1 MTSYAGVHNDVEA
14 PITAKNKGVF
24 FLNRAV
30 RYEDITDGTSQTI
43 FVGEKL
49 NDGLDQGWASGTCA
63 SLRNAGWVVN
73 SSARLASTSLA
84 TGADDDT
91 AGGKEPTEA
100 NPGTPSFVG
109 GFSSR
114 HPGGSNS
121 TLRRWLRPFLEK
133 LAQCRDPQAAGD
145 PRGRRAR
152 QLRPILTRTGQA
164 HETPVRLHVDRA
176 LVRGRDHRH
185 LDRALVAGNPV
196 GSRDGAAMAQCTNNL
211 LQLGIGMGNY
221 ASTHSVFPP
230 GVVND
235 KGPILNLPH
244 GYHHSWVVQ
253 ILPFIGQD
261 NVYRRID
268 LRRGVYESAN
278 ATAVA
283 VMINTLH
290 CPSQFR
296 SGPTSY
302 AGCHHDV
309 DAPIADDNHGVLYLN
324 SRVRYDDVPDGPAYT
339 ILIGEFRMVGP
350 SLGWASGTRS
360 TLRNT
365 GYPLNART
373 PWPLRSAGLTCAVC
387 GCQFNWSDR
396 IHCRPK
402 SGGVRA
408 MAD

>member
-1 MTSYAGVHNDVEA
+1 MKRRSAFTLIE
-14 PITAKNKGVF
+14 
-24 FLNRAV
+24 LL
-30 RYEDITDGTSQTI
+30 
-43 FVGEKL
+43 FVVAIIAIL
-49 NDGLDQGWASGTCA
+49 IALLLPAIQ
-63 SLRNAGWVVN
+63 
-73 SSARLASTSLA
+73 SAREMA
-84 TGADDDT
+84 
-91 AGGKEPTEA
+91 
-100 NPGTPSFVG
+100 
-109 GFSSR
+109 
-114 HPGGSNS
+114 
-121 TLRRWLRPFLEK
+121 RR
-133 LAQCRDPQAAGD
+133 
-145 PRGRRAR
+145 
-152 QLRPILTRTGQA
+152 
-164 HETPVRLHVDRA
+164 
-176 LVRGRDHRH
+176 
-185 LDRALVAGNPV
+185 
-196 GSRDGAAMAQCTNNL
+196 AQCTNNL

-283 VMINTLH
+283 VMISTLH
-290 CPSQFR
+290 CPSEFR

-365 GYPLNART
+365 GYPLNARDPLAAPFGRPNAPFAVANSNGPT
-373 PWPLRSAGLTCAVC
+373 EYEAVQRLAESGQWPIELTGGFGSNHVGTSNFLFCDGSVRSLKATIDGRVYQLL
-387 GCQFNWSDR
+387 GNRDDGEPISD
-396 IHCRPK
+396 
-402 SGGVRA
+402 SSF
-408 MAD
+408 